1 MKTLKRL
8 FIWIVILSIA
18 FTILNYPNEAFVT
31 AAFYLTYAGYN
42 TLFYLD
48 SLFEINTDPIIVWA
62 LWGMLFGIL
71 FGVIIAVKKL
81 NLSKLLILP
90 PVGIIT
96 LLVLLMTY
104 INSPQKVSGA
114 YIPEN
119 FEIEIDD
126 TEIKPS
132 GIIIAELGA
141 NVRTGPGMDFSII
154 TTLSKN
160 QRVIILEVE
169 TGEHWYKINF
179 DKNNQTFEGWI
190 YHTLIEEE

>member
-1 MKTLKRL
+1 MKTVRIL
-8 FIWIVILSIA
+8 FIWIVILSLA
-18 FTILNYPNEAFVT
+18 FTILNNPNEAFVT

-48 SLFEINTDPIIVWA
+48 SLFEIKIDPIIVWA
-62 LWGMLFGIL
+62 LWGMIFGIL

-90 PVGIIT
+90 PIGFVA
-96 LLVLLMTY
+96 LLFLLMAY

-114 YIPEN
+114 YIPVNIEN
-119 FEIEIDD
+119 ELDD

-132 GIIIAELGA
+132 GIINAELGV
-141 NVRTGPGMDFSII
+141 NVRSGPGMNFSVV

-160 QRVIILEVE
+160 QRVTILE
-169 TGEHWYKINF
+169 GEPNENWYKISF
-179 DKNNQTFEGWI
+179 VQDNQTFEGWI
-190 YHTLIEEE
+190 FHSLIEKE